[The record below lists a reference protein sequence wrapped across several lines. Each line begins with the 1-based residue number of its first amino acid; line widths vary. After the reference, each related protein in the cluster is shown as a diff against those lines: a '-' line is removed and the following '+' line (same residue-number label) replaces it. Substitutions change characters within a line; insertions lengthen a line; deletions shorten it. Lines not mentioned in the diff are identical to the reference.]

1 MRNFF
6 VPNPRSSFFRGI
18 VTITIGSVL
27 LFVPG
32 LTMRAVMII
41 IGSMLLLS
49 GFITMILSNRKRA
62 GTMGAFFS
70 AQGIMNILFGI
81 VFIASPTVMVEI
93 FVFLLGII
101 LLIMGLFQ
109 LIGALGALS
118 RSAVA
123 WIYFLI
129 ALLTLAS
136 GIFLLTDSLKSAETI
151 LKFLGVVLILNG
163 ISELIMAW
171 KVRRQPRVYKGSPVQ
186 DVPYEEV

>member
-1 MRNFF
+1 MKNFF
-6 VPNPRSSFFRGI
+6 VPNPKTTLYKGI
-18 VTITIGSVL
+18 LTIILGSVL

-32 LTMRAVMII
+32 LTMRTVMII
-41 IGSMLLLS
+41 IGAVLLLS
-49 GFITMILSNRKRA
+49 GVITLILSNRKKA
-62 GTMGAFFS
+62 GTMGGFLS
-70 AQGIMNILFGI
+70 LQGITSILFGI

-129 ALLTLAS
+129 ALMTLAS
-136 GIFLLTDSLKSAETI
+136 GVFLMTDSLKSAETI
-151 LKFLGVVLILNG
+151 LKFLGVILVLNG
-163 ISELIMAW
+163 ISELFMAW
-171 KVRRQPRVYKGSPVQ
+171 KIRRQPQIYKGSPVH
-186 DVPYEEV
+186 DVTYEEV